1 MPSEAAD
8 AYLSRNTV
16 GATMTTLLETLCK
29 ELPTEETLKPY
40 LLAKLRSA
48 YPSAAK
54 TVEVDAAAT
63 EWKASGVKITNKS
76 QLAEY
81 LEDVRW
87 GGTSSALM
95 ERVLY
100 DRPKNVPAFMIEL
113 LAKGDVAPAG
123 PDEMDDDTA
132 AMKMQ
137 AMQRGRN
144 ARKERKEQS
153 EAATKVAA
161 ANRGRKGRKAAKEKK
176 EAMASVVEVPE
187 AADASDQVESA
198 EAQARE
204 AAEEAAV
211 ADVLSEDAAATKM
224 QAIQRGKN
232 ARKK

>member
-1 MPSEAAD
+1 MLTRAFPTQAARAEADARRERLDLERTEAEAA
-8 AYLSRNTV
+8 ARAESERLH
-16 GATMTTLLETLCK
+16 A
-29 ELPTEETLKPY
+29 
-40 LLAKLRSA
+40 AKLEEDLAR
-48 YPSAAK
+48 
-54 TVEVDAAAT
+54 AAAT

-144 ARKERKEQS
+144 ARKERKE
-153 EAATKVAA
+153 VL
-161 ANRGRKGRKAAKEKK
+161 RDVL
-176 EAMASVVEVPE
+176 AMLKSTRNP
-187 AADASDQVESA
+187 QVEYLA
-198 EAQARE
+198 RVMKKWARE
-204 AAEEAAV
+204 NG
-211 ADVLSEDAAATKM
+211 
-224 QAIQRGKN
+224 IN
-232 ARKK
+232 A